1 MEPIFDVQ
9 CTVSSDADPTLV
21 WEDIVLKAARTRISD
36 IHLMAQKEGLELA
49 FRLDGD
55 MLPQGMLPHDFG
67 RRLISHVK
75 TVADID
81 LGENRRPTEGR
92 MKLTVED
99 RAIDLRVSVV
109 PTIHG
114 QDMVVRVFDRTIS
127 LLEMNELGLLP
138 EQQDYLGDMIHR
150 PHGLVLVSG
159 PTGSGKTT
167 SMYAILRRLAGHGRK
182 IITIENPVEYD
193 LPGVNQTQVHPRI
206 GVTFASML
214 TAILRQD
221 PDIIMVG
228 EVRDE
233 ETAITAVRA
242 ANTGHLVF
250 ATTHATRASR
260 AVETMLSLGV
270 HPYFLAVALRGVLAQ
285 VLVKR
290 ICPNCKT
297 PLPETADMIV
307 DEDVRR
313 RLPEGTETRLY
324 QGAGCE
330 QCYGSGYS
338 GRMGLFELFMPD
350 DNIKQLILDRRPAI
364 EIERA
369 TVKANMVSL
378 DQSGKIAAITG
389 QTTMEQLVDVLPM
402 L

>member
-1 MEPIFDVQ
+1 MKPIFDVQ
-9 CTVSSDADPTLV
+9 STVSSDADPTLV

-138 EQQDYLGDMIHR
+138 EQQDYLSDMIQR

-290 ICPNCKT
+290 VCPKCKT

-378 DQSGKIAAITG
+378 EQSGKIAAITG